1 MPVGFRDRFPGGLD
15 PLVFDPGY
23 GREIKQKRTPADV
36 PSDEGLYR
44 DDPLQRRGGRQLY
57 GFFKGSR
64 VPEDISLVSF
74 DDAGPAQEGDLTI
87 LSVIHP
93 KYNLGRLTAR
103 NLLRM
108 IEDPDWQEKKY
119 SYRFPVMFN
128 NGNSVRDIH

>member
-1 MPVGFRDRFPGGLD
+1 MILYNDEVAGSYMDFLKDRGL
-15 PLVFDPGY
+15 
-23 GREIKQKRTPADV
+23 
-36 PSDEGLYR
+36 
-44 DDPLQRRGGRQLY
+44 
-57 GFFKGSR
+57 R

-74 DDAGPAQEGDLTI
+74 DDAGPAQEGDFTI

>member
-1 MPVGFRDRFPGGLD
+1 MGDLF
-15 PLVFDPGY
+15 
-23 GREIKQKRTPADV
+23 EILTKNGVQ
-36 PSDEGLYR
+36 GLYR
-44 DDPLQRRGGRQLY
+44 GTMDCTALILYYDEVGGSYMDFLKYRGL
-57 GFFKGSR
+57 R